1 MGRNKMKSLK
11 TLTPVIAASVI
22 AVSGLAAP
30 IAAQAES
37 GLSADISVA
46 NMYLWRGLDAS
57 KGGPAVSGSL
67 NWDSGAGFYVNTW
80 ASSGYQADA
89 GDGYSG
95 YEWDVWAGY
104 AGEVS
109 GLSYDVSI
117 WQIMYP
123 QGSTADSPDGLQGG
137 TEISLGLGY
146 QDFSFSYTVNS
157 GERYTGEADYSYMTL
172 GYTYGDFGFKYG
184 MQDVDADDSD
194 WSHIDVSYAL
204 GENGSVTVS
213 KASQDSGGEED
224 PLVVFSY
231 TMPID
236 LKKM

>member
-1 MGRNKMKSLK
+1 MKLTRKFTSVAAGSLLMAGGM
-11 TLTPVIAASVI
+11 T
-22 AVSGLAAP
+22 AP
-30 IAAQAES
+30 IAAQAAGE
-37 GLSADISVA
+37 LSADVSVA
-46 NMYLWRGLDAS
+46 NMYLWRGTDAS

-67 NWDSGAGFYVNTW
+67 GWDSGVGFYVNTW
-80 ASSGYQADA
+80 ASSGYQASD
-89 GDGYSG
+89 GDGYGG

-109 GLSYDVSI
+109 GLSYDVSV

-123 QGSTADSPDGLQGG
+123 QGSTTDSPDGLQAG

-146 QDFSFSYTVNS
+146 QGFSFSYTVNS
-157 GERYTGEADYSYMTL
+157 GERYAGEADYSYMTL
-172 GYTYGDFGFKYG
+172 GYTYGDFGFTYG
-184 MQDVDADDSD
+184 MQDVDADDAD

-204 GENGSVTVS
+204 GENGSVTLS
-213 KASQDSGGEED
+213 KASYDAEGSEED